1 MILFV
6 TYFVF
11 DILSTLYLKAV
22 SELKAAK
29 ASNISTILY
38 LMSVYGTIEYI
49 NNFAYIIPIAV
60 SGWLGS
66 YVTIK
71 WIKRQSDKNSK
82 GGNGTSCDSEDKN

>member
-1 MILFV
+1 V
-6 TYFVF
+6 VYFVF
-11 DILSTLYLKAV
+11 DILSTLYLQAV

-29 ASNISTILY
+29 ASWLSTILY

-49 NNFAYIIPIAV
+49 NNFVYIIPIAV

-71 WIKRQSDKNSK
+71 WIKKK
-82 GGNGTSCDSEDKN
+82 GEKQKQVRR